1 MTNKEKCE
9 IIKQFVDKK
18 DVVGILGSFLID
30 DAYKDVE
37 FARYMKNSYPDI
49 FYGIHP
55 IILEELEKQKK
66 VLMSCVALISD
77 NRISDKL
84 KADIAKQS
92 KELAEKNVAIGGA
105 AKELCETFE
114 KAKK

>member
-18 DVVGILGSFLID
+18 DVIGILGSFLID
-30 DAYKDVE
+30 DAYRDVE
-37 FARYMKNSYPDI
+37 FARYMKDLYPET

-55 IILEELEKQKK
+55 VIVDELENQKK
-66 VLMSCVALISD
+66 VITSCVALLES

-84 KADIAKQS
+84 KCEIANQS
-92 KELAEKNVAIGGA
+92 KQLAEKNIAISGA
-105 AKELCETFE
+105 ARELCETFE
-114 KAKK
+114 KASK

>member
-37 FARYMKNSYPDI
+37 FVKYIKENDREMFNA
-49 FYGIHP
+49 IHP
-55 IILEELEKQKK
+55 IIVAELERYQNA
-66 VLMSCVALISD
+66 LMSSVFIMEKTNVPD
-77 NRISDKL
+77 RL
-84 KADIAKQS
+84 KS
-92 KELAEKNVAIGGA
+92 ELSFHCRQLVEKSLAIGSA
-105 AKELCETFE
+105 AKELGDTFD
-114 KAKK
+114 KANR

>member
-37 FARYMKNSYPDI
+37 FAKYMRNSYPEM

-55 IILEELEKQKK
+55 IIVDELEKQKTVMK
-66 VLMSCVALISD
+66 SCIALLES
-77 NRISDKL
+77 NRVSDKL
-84 KADIAKQS
+84 KIEIANQS
-92 KELAEKNVAIGGA
+92 RQLAEKNVAIGGA
-105 AKELCETFE
+105 ARELCETFE
-114 KAKK
+114 KATK

>member
-37 FARYMKNSYPDI
+37 FARYMKNSYPEM

-55 IILEELEKQKK
+55 IIVDELENQKK
-66 VLMSCVALISD
+66 IMISCVALLESD
-77 NRISDKL
+77 RISDKL
-84 KADIAKQS
+84 KAEIANQS
-92 KELAEKNVAIGGA
+92 RQLAEKNVAIGGA
-105 AKELCETFE
+105 ARELCETFE
-114 KAKK
+114 KATK